1 MQTITRHLRLDWVD
15 GKPELALPS
24 NADAGPMVVPPQV
37 EIEALHKLAVMGK
50 MRDIK
55 AQTEHLV
62 ALDARYRPLAD
73 KIQQLARTYTS
84 QALLRPIETP
94 TNKKTHGSKNRQTN
108 GR

>member
-62 ALDARYRPLAD
+62 ALDARYRPFAD
-73 KIQQLARTYTS
+73 KPQKLARTYQS
-84 QALLRPIETP
+84 QRSEDRRVGKECVRT
-94 TNKKTHGSKNRQTN
+94 
-108 GR
+108 GRSRVQPEH

>member
-24 NADAGPMVVPPQV
+24 NADTGPMVVPPQV

-62 ALDARYRPLAD
+62 PLDARYRPFAD
-73 KIQQLARTYTS
+73 KLQQLDRTYQRSEAHTS
-84 QALLRPIETP
+84 ELQTLMRNSYTVICF
-94 TNKKTHGSKNRQTN
+94 KKK
-108 GR
+108 